1 MVNKSN
7 SDRSLVN
14 LERSG
19 STARILN
26 LLSVHR
32 RQAGNL
38 SLQDRPM
45 FQSKALNQA
54 IILKHRLRPHE
65 RELFS
70 TSRTTATKVIIP
82 LDRSDLRAGGQSFF
96 IGEERVDHILET
108 HFSDNT
114 RLTAQDH
121 ILLEI
126 FDDIPSMDP
135 FLLRETLARNGY
147 LPALEYFNISEADL
161 LRMREFVESEMAGL
175 TNLVAGNDGRGATDF
190 TQKLLAETPDAS
202 FAPLREALR
211 MDAGEYRDGIFAWR
225 GLLYYKWISSSTLRE
240 SSKTC
245 VEISNF
251 MPAPPRSFEAT
262 EYIRDSKN
270 KINTSISRAVG
281 YIIQALS
288 DYDESYN
295 RFLTEERPSEFRDF
309 LLNAPATFVRL
320 GEVIGSLQ
328 HINSFWAFRMGALNR
343 ARITEADFVD
353 ILIDFMSSLAFEPEG
368 SASAQPAR
376 VRVSA

>member
-1 MVNKSN
+1 MNRSKP
-7 SDRSLVN
+7 DRNLAN

-19 STARILN
+19 STARVLN

-32 RQAGNL
+32 RLPGHPAL
-38 SLQDRPM
+38 AARPM
-45 FQSKALNQA
+45 FLNSALNHA

-65 RELFS
+65 RELFAE
-70 TSRTTATKVIIP
+70 TRTTATKVILP
-82 LDRSDLRAGGQSFF
+82 LDKADLRAGGQSFF
-96 IGEERVDHILET
+96 IGEERAAHILET
-108 HFSDNT
+108 YFSDAAGLA
-114 RLTAQDH
+114 REDQ

-126 FDDIPSMDP
+126 LDDIPSMDP

-161 LRMREFVESEMAGL
+161 IRMREFVESEMAGL
-175 TNLVAGNDGRGATDF
+175 TNLVATPDGRGAGDF
-190 TQKLLAETPDAS
+190 TQKLLAETPDAA

-211 MDAGEYRDGIFAWR
+211 MDAAQYRDGIFAWR

-251 MPAPPRSFEAT
+251 VPAPPRSFENS
-262 EYIRDSKN
+262 EYIREAKGR
-270 KINTSISRAVG
+270 INTAISRAVG

-288 DYDESYN
+288 DYDASYN
-295 RFLTEERPSEFRDF
+295 IFLAEERPSEFRDF

-343 ARITEADFVD
+343 VRTTEADFVD
-353 ILIDFMSSLAFEPEG
+353 MLIDFLSGLAFEPDG
-368 SASAQPAR
+368 MAPAHGAR
-376 VRVSA
+376 VRAGA

>member
-1 MVNKSN
+1 MVNRSN
-7 SDRSLVN
+7 PDRSLVN

-32 RQAGNL
+32 RQAGNP
-38 SLQDRPM
+38 SLRDRPM
-45 FQSKALNQA
+45 FQSGALNQA

-65 RELFS
+65 RELFT

-108 HFSDNT
+108 HFSDNS

-135 FLLRETLARNGY
+135 FLLRETLARNSY

-175 TNLVAGNDGRGATDF
+175 TNLVAANDGRGATDF

-211 MDAGEYRDGIFAWR
+211 MDAGQYRDGIFAWR

-245 VEISNF
+245 VDISNF
-251 MPAPPRSFEAT
+251 MPAPPRSFETT

-270 KINTSISRAVG
+270 KINSSISRAVG
-281 YIIQALS
+281 YIIQSLS
-288 DYDESYN
+288 DYDASYN
-295 RFLTEERPSEFRDF
+295 LFLAEERPSEFRDF

-353 ILIDFMSSLAFEPEG
+353 MLIDFMSSLAFEPEG

>member
-270 KINTSISRAVG
+270 KINSSISRAVG

-353 ILIDFMSSLAFEPEG
+353 MLIDFMSSLAFEPEG

>member
-270 KINTSISRAVG
+270 KINSSISRAVG

>member
-1 MVNKSN
+1 MMNRSN
-7 SDRSLVN
+7 QDRSLVN

-19 STARILN
+19 STARVLN

-32 RQAGNL
+32 RQAGN
-38 SLQDRPM
+38 SALQERPM
-45 FQSKALNQA
+45 FQSGTLNQA

-96 IGEERVDHILET
+96 IGEERVDHILEK
-108 HFSDNT
+108 HFSEDSKLT
-114 RLTAQDH
+114 TQDRL
-121 ILLEI
+121 LLKI

-147 LPALEYFNISEADL
+147 SPALEYFNISEADL

-190 TQKLLAETPDAS
+190 TQKLLADTPEAA
-202 FAPLREALR
+202 FEPLRQALK
-211 MDAGEYRDGIFAWR
+211 MDAQDYRDGIFAWR
-225 GLLYYKWISSSTLRE
+225 GLLYYKWISSQTLRE

-251 MPAPPRSFEAT
+251 MPAPPRSHETTAFM
-262 EYIRDSKN
+262 RDSKN
-270 KINTSISRAVG
+270 KINASISRAVG
-281 YIIQALS
+281 YVIQSLTE
-288 DYDESYN
+288 YDTSYKL
-295 RFLTEERPSEFRDF
+295 FLTEERPLEFRDF
-309 LLNAPATFVRL
+309 LLNAPTTFVRL

-328 HINSFWAFRMGALNR
+328 HINSFWAFRIDALNR

>member
-1 MVNKSN
+1 
-7 SDRSLVN
+7 
-14 LERSG
+14 
-19 STARILN
+19 
-26 LLSVHR
+26 
-32 RQAGNL
+32 
-38 SLQDRPM
+38 M
-45 FQSKALNQA
+45 FQSSALNQA

-65 RELFS
+65 RELFT

-82 LDRSDLRAGGQSFF
+82 LDRTDLRAGGQSFF
-96 IGEERVDHILET
+96 IGEERAEHILET
-108 HFSDNT
+108 HFSNNA
-114 RLTAQDH
+114 RLTSQDH
-121 ILLEI
+121 TLLEI
-126 FDDIPSMDP
+126 LDDIPSMDP

-161 LRMREFVESEMAGL
+161 IRMREFVESEMAGL
-175 TNLVAGNDGRGATDF
+175 TNLVATPDGRGAGDF
-190 TQKLLAETPDAS
+190 TQKLLAETPDAA

-211 MDAGEYRDGIFAWR
+211 MDAAQYRDGIFAWR

-251 MPAPPRSFEAT
+251 VPAPPRSFENS
-262 EYIRDSKN
+262 EYIREAKGR
-270 KINTSISRAVG
+270 INTAISRAVG

-288 DYDESYN
+288 DYDASYN
-295 RFLTEERPSEFRDF
+295 IFLAEERPSEFRDF

-343 ARITEADFVD
+343 VRTTEADFVD
-353 ILIDFMSSLAFEPEG
+353 MLIDFLSGLAFEPDG
-368 SASAQPAR
+368 MAPAHGAR
-376 VRVSA
+376 VRAGA

>member
-1 MVNKSN
+1 MFKS
-7 SDRSLVN
+7 R
-14 LERSG
+14 
-19 STARILN
+19 
-26 LLSVHR
+26 
-32 RQAGNL
+32 
-38 SLQDRPM
+38 
-45 FQSKALNQA
+45 ALNQA

-96 IGEERVDHILET
+96 IGEERAGHILET
-108 HFSDNT
+108 HFSDNS
-114 RLTAQDH
+114 RLTSQDQT
-121 ILLEI
+121 LLEI

-147 LPALEYFNISEADL
+147 LPALEHFNISEADL
-161 LRMREFVESEMAGL
+161 IRMREFVESEMAGL
-175 TNLVAGNDGRGATDF
+175 TNLVAANDGRGASDF

-211 MDAGEYRDGIFAWR
+211 MDVGQYRDGIFAWR
-225 GLLYYKWISSSTLRE
+225 GLLYYKWICSSTLRE

-251 MPAPPRSFEAT
+251 VPAPPRSSENA
-262 EYIRDSKN
+262 EYIREARN
-270 KINTSISRAVG
+270 RINSSISRAVA

-288 DYDESYN
+288 DYDSSYN
-295 RFLTEERPSEFRDF
+295 IFLTEERPSEFRDF

-343 ARITEADFVD
+343 GRTTEADFVD
-353 ILIDFMSSLAFEPEG
+353 MLIDFLSSLAFEPDG
-368 SASAQPAR
+368 MTSAPAAR
-376 VRVSA
+376 LRMGA